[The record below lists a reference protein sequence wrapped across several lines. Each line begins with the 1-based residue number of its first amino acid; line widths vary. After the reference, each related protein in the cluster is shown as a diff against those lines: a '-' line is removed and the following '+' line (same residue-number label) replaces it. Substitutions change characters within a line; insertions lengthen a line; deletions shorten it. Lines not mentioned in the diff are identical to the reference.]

1 VPVLKRAGR
10 AIAGRLGPGAARLL
24 ARSWQVRIV
33 GRDELSIVAA
43 TRIPFVLVC
52 WHDALLPVMWHHRGQ
67 GIAAVISEARDGS
80 YLASFAGSLGY
91 RVIRGSST
99 RSAKRALLGAIRALR
114 GGVSVG
120 ITPDGPAG
128 PRRVLKPGAVS
139 AAQQGRAV
147 ILPVHAEAR
156 PGWRASSWDRFLVP
170 PAFAH
175 VRVAYGTAFHV
186 GHGPRGLE
194 DAVIRCTNELDEA
207 ARLAAWPDGAETRT
221 A

>member
-1 VPVLKRAGR
+1 M
-10 AIAGRLGPGAARLL
+10 RLVGPD
-24 ARSWQVRIV
+24 Q
-33 GRDELSIVAA
+33 LSVVTA
-43 TRIPFVLVC
+43 TPIPFVLVC
-52 WHDALLPVMWHHRGQ
+52 WHEALLPVMWHHRGR
-67 GIAAVISEARDGS
+67 GIAALISEARDGG

-91 RVIRGSST
+91 RLIRGSST
-99 RSAKRALLGAIRALR
+99 RSGKRALLGAIRALR
-114 GGVSVG
+114 QGVSVG

-128 PRRVLKPGAVS
+128 PRRVLKPGAIS

-186 GHGPRGLE
+186 GDGPSALD
-194 DAVIRCTNELDEA
+194 DAVTRCTRELDEA
-207 ARLAAWPDGAETRT
+207 ARLAAWPDGAATRT